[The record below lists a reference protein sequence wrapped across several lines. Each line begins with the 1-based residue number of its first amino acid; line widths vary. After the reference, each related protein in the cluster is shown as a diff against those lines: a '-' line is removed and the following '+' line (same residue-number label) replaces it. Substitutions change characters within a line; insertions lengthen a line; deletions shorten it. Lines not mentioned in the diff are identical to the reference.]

1 MSTTQNS
8 RLIKASPD
16 ILYRAFTDPAAL
28 EAWLAPEEMAGK
40 VHSFDLRVGGSY
52 TMSLYYPTGDG
63 SSKGKTRANEDR
75 YTARFITLQPNK
87 KIVEG
92 VRFESSGPGFV
103 GEMIME
109 VRFEPEGAATRVT
122 IVFSNLPTGVKP
134 ADNERGTEESLAK
147 LEKYVGGAGL

>member
-1 MSTTQNS
+1 
-8 RLIKASPD
+8 
-16 ILYRAFTDPAAL
+16 
-28 EAWLAPEEMAGK
+28 
-40 VHSFDLRVGGSY
+40 
-52 TMSLYYPTGDG
+52 MSLYYPAGD
-63 SSKGKTRANEDR
+63 SRGKTKANEDR

-109 VRFEPEGAATRVT
+109 VRFDREGEGTRVT

-134 ADNERGTEESLAK
+134 ADNEKGTEESLAK
-147 LEKYVGGAGL
+147 LEEYVRKA